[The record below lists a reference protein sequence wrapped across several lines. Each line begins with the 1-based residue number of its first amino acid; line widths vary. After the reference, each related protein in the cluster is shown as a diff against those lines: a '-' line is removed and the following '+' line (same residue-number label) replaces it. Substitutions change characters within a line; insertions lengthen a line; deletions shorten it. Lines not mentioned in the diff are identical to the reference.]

1 MAKEVR
7 SHNRGGNAG
16 AGGGVG
22 RQGLSVSSNWMV
34 TVDIVRSSHILD
46 ILNGDSTGFAEL
58 LDRIVGKKKNQ
69 EWFQL
74 KGQDC
79 YHLKRGRCRPVLLLS
94 ASSHQHR
101 FFTVLIL

>member
-7 SHNRGGNAG
+7 IDNKGGKARE
-16 AGGGVG
+16 GGGVG
-22 RQGLSVSSNWMV
+22 WQRLNVGSNWMV
-34 TVDIVRSSHILD
+34 TVDIVRSSQILD

-58 LDRIVGKKKNQ
+58 LDRIVKKKEKNQ

-79 YHLKRGRCRPVLLLS
+79 YPLKRGRCLPLLLLS
-94 ASSHQHR
+94 ASSH
-101 FFTVLIL
+101 